1 METGVLTVSIGQQK
15 IQTVGVFAM
24 AEYINGNCTKC
35 GCYWG
40 ASDDVLKA
48 VGCECACHE

>member
-1 METGVLTVSIGQQK
+1 METGVLIANITMK
-15 IQTVGVFAM
+15 NLNVGVSVM

-40 ASDDVLKA
+40 VSPDVAKA
-48 VGCECACHE
+48 VGCECECHE